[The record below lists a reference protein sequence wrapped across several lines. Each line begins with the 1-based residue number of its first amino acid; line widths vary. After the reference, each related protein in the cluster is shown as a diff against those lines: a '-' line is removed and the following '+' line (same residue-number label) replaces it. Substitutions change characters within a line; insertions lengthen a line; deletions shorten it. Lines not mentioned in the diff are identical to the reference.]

1 MSIKNS
7 KTGRVKPAAINAPAA
22 SPHRPTG
29 GYSTLVLDAT
39 TDGWLG
45 RWRKL
50 FGTFEISHLR
60 SPMFFHVDPAD
71 RDGLLAYTHDNS
83 KDGELV
89 EIAGCV
95 GREQSKHQRKQKL
108 SGKHKK

>member
-7 KTGRVKPAAINAPAA
+7 KTGRVKLAATGLSAA
-22 SPHRPTG
+22 SRHKPTG

-39 TDGWLG
+39 TDDWLG

-71 RDGLLAYTHDNS
+71 RDGLLAYAHDNS

-95 GREQSKHQRKQKL
+95 GREQSKHHRKQKL
-108 SGKHKK
+108 GGNHRK